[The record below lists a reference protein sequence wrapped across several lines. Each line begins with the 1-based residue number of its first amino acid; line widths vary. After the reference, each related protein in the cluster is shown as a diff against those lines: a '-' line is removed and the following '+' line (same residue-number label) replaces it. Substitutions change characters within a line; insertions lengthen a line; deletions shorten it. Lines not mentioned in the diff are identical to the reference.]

1 MKSIFSLF
9 LLFAVLTGY
18 TQQQVNKADLDRL
31 ASYMSGSFS
40 SEKQHDAD
48 TANYYNISLKMIQIW
63 NTDKDG
69 YWFYVEQAVAG
80 KEDKPYRQRV
90 YHVSILND
98 SIIESKIYL
107 LKNPLQYATKQSN
120 SILLG
125 NISKD
130 SLVYKNGCDVYLKKN
145 GTDFVGGTVGNGCE
159 SLLRGASY
167 ATTEV
172 TIQKDLLTSW
182 DRGYDKEKKQAWGA
196 TKGGY
201 HFEKKEI
208 YPLK

>member
-1 MKSIFSLF
+1 MKSIFSFILVFILF
-9 LLFAVLTGY
+9 TGFA
-18 TQQQVNKADLDRL
+18 QQKVDKKDLDRL
-31 ASYMSGSFS
+31 AGYMSGSFS
-40 SEKQHDAD
+40 SEKQHEAD
-48 TANYYNISLKMIQIW
+48 TGNYYNIRLKMIQIW

-69 YWFYVEQAVAG
+69 YWFYVEQVVDG

-107 LKNPLQYATKQSN
+107 LRNPLQYATKQSN
-120 SILLG
+120 SILSG

-196 TKGGY
+196 TKGDY

-208 YPLK
+208 YTLK